1 MTRRSSIPC
10 AISILVVSILG
21 CQPKVETDVQMPGV
35 AGSYD
40 SLAPADSYPQ
50 ETTMETFTVDSGSAD
65 SYLSAGDSAAGQVY
79 TVKRKDTL
87 YSIARAFYGGDHSKW
102 RSIYD
107 ANRERINDP
116 NQIHVG
122 MKLIIP
128 TQ

>member
-1 MTRRSSIPC
+1 MPRRSSIPC
-10 AISILVVSILG
+10 ALAILVVSILG
-21 CQPKVETDVQMPGV
+21 CQPKAQTDVQM

-40 SLAPADSYPQ
+40 SLAPVDSYPQ
-50 ETTMETFTVDSGSAD
+50 ETTMESFTLDSGSPD
-65 SYLSAGDSAAGQVY
+65 SYLSGSDSAAGQVY

-116 NQIHVG
+116 NHISVG

>member
-1 MTRRSSIPC
+1 MTLRLSIPC
-10 AISILVVSILG
+10 AIVILVVSILG
-21 CQPKVETDVQMPGV
+21 CQPKVETNVQTPAM

-40 SLAPADSYPQ
+40 SLAPADSYPS
-50 ETTMETFTVDSGSAD
+50 ETPMETFTIDSGSGD
-65 SYLSAGDSAAGQVY
+65 SYLSDGDGAAGQVY